1 MSEDRAVLEA
11 LLAAQDRG
19 ELVAMATVVRVQGSV
34 PRHAGSKML
43 IRTDGSIVGTVGGG
57 GMESR
62 VVQEGLAAIKDGE
75 TRLLSYSLN
84 DIQDGDPGIC
94 GGTLQIFVEPVGAS
108 PTLLV
113 IGGGHVGKALCELG
127 KWAGWRV
134 VLNDD
139 REAFCNA
146 GYVSGLDGY
155 IISKPSEISQHI
167 EITGRT
173 YVAAVTRG
181 LPIDRDLIPALLQTP
196 AAYIGVIGSQR
207 RWALTE
213 KALKEELGVSDEALK
228 RVYAPIG
235 LELQA
240 ETPQEI
246 AVSILAQIT
255 MLRRGGDGLA
265 MRRDKDTAGMI
276 E

>member
-11 LLAAQDRG
+11 LLAAQDCG

-139 REAFCNA
+139 REAFCNPE
-146 GYVSGLDGY
+146 YVSGLDGY
-155 IISKPSEISQHI
+155 IISRPSEISQHI

-265 MRRDKDTAGMI
+265 MRRDKDMAGVI